1 MKGFNMPLALYHGMA
16 AAAVAA
22 AAAYEFLLCMAATY
36 KKRHWILMI
45 NWHILPP
52 ADEIFFSQIERPQR
66 RKRDAGIKSLIM
78 ASRGA
83 QIVQPL

>member
-1 MKGFNMPLALYHGMA
+1 MPLALYHGMA
-16 AAAVAA
+16 AAAAA

-52 ADEIFFSQIERPQR
+52 ADEIFFPD
-66 RKRDAGIKSLIM
+66 RKAPKEKT
-78 ASRGA
+78 
-83 QIVQPL
+83 

>member
-16 AAAVAA
+16 AAAVVAVAA

-52 ADEIFFSQIERPQR
+52 ADEIFFPRSKGPKGENVMLES
-66 RKRDAGIKSLIM
+66 SL
-78 ASRGA
+78 
-83 QIVQPL
+83 

>member
-1 MKGFNMPLALYHGMA
+1 MPLALYHGMA
-16 AAAVAA
+16 AAAAAAAAVVALAA

-52 ADEIFFSQIERPQR
+52 ADEIFFPRSKGPKGENVMLES
-66 RKRDAGIKSLIM
+66 SL
-78 ASRGA
+78 
-83 QIVQPL
+83 

>member
-1 MKGFNMPLALYHGMA
+1 MPLALYHGMA
-16 AAAVAA
+16 EAA
-22 AAAYEFLLCMAATY
+22 AAAAAHYEFLLCMAATY

-78 ASRGA
+78 ASREA